1 MEWKLGEINYVKS
14 HMETKHKRLLN
25 MNEEDKKASIV
36 NFFPTKEQLN
46 TRPMS
51 KANQE
56 LGETLCKNVGVFR
69 IIICVFLVC
78 ENMYARV
85 FFRGC
90 SV

>member
-1 MEWKLGEINYVKS
+1 VEWKLGEINYVKS

-56 LGETLCKNVGVFR
+56 LGGACILSWMQ
-69 IIICVFLVC
+69 CVIYMDTYRHLFIGLVLILD
-78 ENMYARV
+78 
-85 FFRGC
+85 
-90 SV
+90 